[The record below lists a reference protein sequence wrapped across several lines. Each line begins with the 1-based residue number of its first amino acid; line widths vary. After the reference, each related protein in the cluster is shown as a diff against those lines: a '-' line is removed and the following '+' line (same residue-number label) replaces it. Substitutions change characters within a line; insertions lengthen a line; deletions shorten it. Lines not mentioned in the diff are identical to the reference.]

1 MLPSS
6 RAAAVFV
13 VAVAGL
19 PEPGLDR
26 LDPLVRAQIEERKAW
41 HRRVLAAAPP
51 GDEKVEMAHGE
62 LGNLYHAYGLHDA
75 AEAAYLEALRLDPA
89 DFRWIYYLGLAHRAR
104 NEPERSVARLEQ
116 AVARNPQDVPA
127 LVRLAE
133 VHRDAGRAAA
143 AEPLFERA
151 ARIDPRNA
159 VALAALGQLALSRRE
174 WARAA
179 DLFERALA
187 AQPEATALRYPLAL
201 AYRGAGDLAR
211 AQAEIA
217 RRGTQ
222 APTLEDPLSRRLHGL
237 SEGQAT
243 HVQRGAAAAAQGD
256 WRRAVEEFRQAVAED
271 PLYSA
276 PRVNLGLALLRTGD
290 TAAAEEQLRAAL
302 TLAPDSPEA
311 HAALAYLEASR
322 GAHAAAVAHYRAAL
336 EREPGRE
343 DARFNLGQSLMD
355 LERYDEAAGEFSRVV
370 AARAD
375 ASPLRLAEAS
385 ALVLAGR
392 DADARRRLEQ
402 GLEALPRDGNLA
414 HALARLLAASG
425 DASVRDGPRALEI
438 AKAIVAVSDAVEH
451 AETLAMALGEV
462 GRFEEAARVQR
473 GVVERVRD
481 SGSRAEVERLR
492 RALSRYEKGERNR
505 EPWRENGVFVRGE

>member
-1 MLPSS
+1 MLPAS
-6 RAAAVFV
+6 RAAVAVFIL
-13 VAVAGL
+13 AVAGL
-19 PEPGLDR
+19 PQPSLDG
-26 LDPLVRAQIEERKAW
+26 LDPLVRAQIEERQAW
-41 HRRVLAAAPP
+41 HRRVLATAPP
-51 GDEKVEMAHGE
+51 GEEVEMAHGE
-62 LGNLYHAYGLHDA
+62 LGNLYHAYGLHEA
-75 AEAAYLEALRLDPA
+75 AAAAYLEALRLDPA

-104 NEPERSVARLEQ
+104 NEPEKSVARLEE
-116 AVARNPQDVPA
+116 AVARKPHDVPA

-151 ARIDPRNA
+151 ARIDPGNA

-179 DLFERALA
+179 DLFARALA

-201 AYRGAGDLAR
+201 AYRGAGALGR

-222 APTLEDPLSRRLHGL
+222 APTLDDPLSRRLHGL
-237 SEGQAT
+237 SEGQAV

-256 WRRAVEEFRQAVAED
+256 LRQAVEEFRQAVAED

-302 TLAPDSPEA
+302 ALAPESAAA
-311 HAALAYLEASR
+311 HVALAYLESGR
-322 GAHAAAVAHYRAAL
+322 GAHEEAVAHYRAAL
-336 EREPGRE
+336 LREPGRE

-355 LERYDEAAGEFSRVV
+355 LERYAEAALEFERVV
-370 AARAD
+370 AARTD
-375 ASPLRLAEAS
+375 ASHLRLAEAS

-392 DADARRRLEQ
+392 DAEARRRLEQ

-425 DASVRDGPRALEI
+425 DAAVRDGPRALEI
-438 AKAIVAVSDAVEH
+438 ARAIVAVSDAVEH

-462 GRFEEAARVQR
+462 GRFEEAAQVQR
-473 GVVERVRD
+473 GVIERVRA
-481 SGSRAEVERLR
+481 SGTRAEVARLAR
-492 RALSRYEKGERNR
+492 GLGRYEKAERNR
-505 EPWRENGVFVRGE
+505 APWRESGVFVRAK